1 MALGG
6 ECGVVVG
13 RFGIVDGRG
22 EVDRLNFNSET
33 IDKVG
38 GSGGDRGTEMY
49 WRVVFV
55 VTRIVNGTR
64 RVEIVLF

>member
-22 EVDRLNFNSET
+22 EVDRLNFNSEAIERWADLVVIVVLKCT
-33 IDKVG
+33 G
-38 GSGGDRGTEMY
+38 GLSS
-49 WRVVFV
+49 
-55 VTRIVNGTR
+55 
-64 RVEIVLF
+64 